1 MSYTIQQ
8 LELTPDYEGRVV
20 ATLISQAASQPS
32 QSAVLYVH
40 GFIDY
45 FFHDHLAAKFAT
57 SGYSFYAL
65 ELRKYGR
72 SLLPHQHPN
81 YCRDIREYFE
91 DIDRAIEKVV
101 EDGNTKLLLMGHS
114 TGGLITS
121 LYASM
126 GRYAGRVDALLLNSP
141 FLEFN
146 VSRCTRLATLVV
158 STICRPF
165 PYANIT
171 GVLSPLY
178 AQSVHRSFK
187 GEWDFNLTWKPI
199 AGFPSYY
206 RWILAIRNGHKEVK
220 KGLDIKCPILLMH
233 SARSFKPKTWTN
245 DIQRADVVLNIEDM
259 KRYGKQLG
267 RHITFHEVPDG
278 MHDLTLSRKD
288 VREGVLDKM
297 VEWANEVM
305 KPE

>member
-1 MSYTIQQ
+1 MSYTIQP

-20 ATLISQAASQPS
+20 ATIISQAASQPS
-32 QSAVLYVH
+32 KSAVLYMH

-45 FFHDHLAAKFAT
+45 FFHDHLAAKFTT
-57 SGYSFYAL
+57 SGYNFYAL

-91 DIDRAIEKVV
+91 DIDRAIEKIV
-101 EDGNTKLLLMGHS
+101 EDGNMKLLLIGHS

-126 GRYAGRVDALLLNSP
+126 GKYANRVDALLLNSP

-158 STICRPF
+158 SIVCSPF

-178 AQSVHRSFK
+178 AQSVHSNHK
-187 GEWDFNLTWKPI
+187 GEWDFNLAWKPI
-199 AGFPSYY
+199 EGFPSYY

-233 SARSFKPKTWTN
+233 SARSFKPKTWAD
-245 DIQRADVVLNIEDM
+245 DIQKADVVLNIEHM

-267 RHITFHEVPDG
+267 RNITFHEVPDG

-297 VEWANEVM
+297 VEWADMVLT
-305 KPE
+305 

>member
-1 MSYTIQQ
+1 MSYSIQP

-20 ATLISQAASQPS
+20 ATIISKRASQPS
-32 QSAVLYVH
+32 KSAVLYVH

-45 FFHDHLAAKFAT
+45 FFQDHLADRFADA
-57 SGYSFYAL
+57 GYSFYAL

-81 YCRDIREYFE
+81 YCRNIREYFE
-91 DIDRAIEKVV
+91 EIDQAIERIC

-121 LYASM
+121 LYASN
-126 GRYAGRVDALLLNSP
+126 GKYADKVSALLLNSP

-146 VSRCTRLATLVV
+146 VSRSTRLATLVV

-165 PYANIT
+165 PYANIC

-178 AQSVHRSFK
+178 AQSVHSSHK
-187 GEWDFNLTWKPI
+187 GEWNFDLAWKPI
-199 AGFPSYY
+199 EGFPSYY
-206 RWILAIRNGHKEVK
+206 RWILAIRDGHKEVK
-220 KGLDIKCPILLMH
+220 KGLGIKFPILLMH
-233 SARSFKPKTWTN
+233 SARSFVPKSWSD
-245 DIQRADVVLNIEDM
+245 DIQRADVVLNIEHM
-259 KRYGKQLG
+259 KRYGRLLG
-267 RHITFHEVPDG
+267 RNITFHEVPDG

-288 VREGVLDKM
+288 VRDRVLDTM
-297 VEWANEVM
+297 VAWADEVM
-305 KPE
+305 G